1 MGNRAS
7 STNVVNIDTSTTI
20 EKMTNTMVSTSQSTY
35 QASTNF
41 QFATIENRGVVN
53 GNVRMDQRI
62 DVNQQVQ
69 ATITQDVVQRL
80 QTEIKSGIEAE
91 LDQAAKSKSGLLTV
105 GSSSKSTNITKV
117 KDAFKA
123 VINDTVTVESVQK
136 TVNETTNLQD
146 GKIIN
151 YGVINKD
158 LIIDQ
163 KIVVRLASIN
173 IINQVFNQVNNYL
186 QDNKSNVKV
195 EQKAQSTVGADWTD
209 WIFIAI
215 ICVVSC
221 CCSMLLVF
229 MLPQI
234 IGSGA
239 DAYAT
244 VKTGGASK
252 ALG

>member
-7 STNVVNIDTSTTI
+7 STNTVNIDTSTTI
-20 EKMTNTMVSTSQSTY
+20 NKMTNTMVSSSQSNY
-35 QASTNF
+35 QQSTNF
-41 QFATIENRGVVN
+41 QFATIENQGVVN
-53 GNVRMDQRI
+53 GNIRLDQKI
-62 DVNQQVQ
+62 DVNQQQQ
-69 ATITQDVVQRL
+69 ANITQDVVQQL
-80 QTEIKSGIEAE
+80 QNDIKSGIEAE

-105 GSSSKSTNITKV
+105 GSSANSRNITTV
-117 KDAFKA
+117 KDAFNA
-123 VINDTVTVESVQK
+123 TINDVITVENVQK

-151 YGVINKD
+151 KGVINKD

-163 KIVVRLASIN
+163 KIIVRLVSIN
-173 IINQVFNQVNNYL
+173 VINQVFNQVNKYL

-195 EQKAQSTVGADWTD
+195 EQEAQTTVGADWTD